1 MTLTLLIA
9 SWLIS
14 GVVAAYL
21 WLPPKR
27 PMVWFDLVVLI
38 CGAFMGYVMVLIALL
53 CTLVEAKFW
62 RKPIW
67 PP

>member
-1 MTLTLLIA
+1 MILALLIA

-14 GVVAAYL
+14 GAVAAYV

-27 PMVWFDLVVLI
+27 PMVWFDLAVLI
-38 CGAFMGYVMVLIALL
+38 CGALMGYAMVFLALVCALI
-53 CTLVEAKFW
+53 EAKFW